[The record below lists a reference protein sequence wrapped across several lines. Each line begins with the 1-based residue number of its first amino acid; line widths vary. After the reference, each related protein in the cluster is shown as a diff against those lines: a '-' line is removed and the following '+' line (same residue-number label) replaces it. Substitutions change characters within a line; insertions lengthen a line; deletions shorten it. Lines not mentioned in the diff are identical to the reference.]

1 MSAHRKVRRR
11 RAESALQTNY
21 TALRDH
27 VIGAVKRSLRR
38 RSIFFV
44 EDDLDAH
51 YNLAWQALHTK
62 LLEETVENQEG
73 FLVTIMLRRA
83 IDDSGRGDIEGRA
96 VRYELDGDS
105 ELDVGAADPDARLDD
120 QAKLRQFMEALE

>member
-1 MSAHRKVRRR
+1 MSAHREVRRR

-44 EDDLDAH
+44 EEDLDAH

-62 LLEETVENQEG
+62 LLDEPVESHEA

-83 IDDSGRGDIEGRA
+83 IDDSRRADSECRA
-96 VRYELDGDS
+96 VTYEVDAES
-105 ELDVGAADPDARLDD
+105 EIEIRGVDP
-120 QAKLRQFMEALE
+120 E